1 MKGLKKIASNYKEKK
16 SQLEW
21 ENEFLKYEIEKLEE
35 ELSKKKDE
43 LKEDDKNRELLN
55 SLYSQGVID
64 EDGNILT

>member
-1 MKGLKKIASNYKEKK
+1 M
-16 SQLEW
+16 EW
-21 ENEFLKYEIEKLEE
+21 ENEFLKNEIEKLEE

>member
-1 MKGLKKIASNYKEKK
+1 MR
-16 SQLEW
+16 
-21 ENEFLKYEIEKLEE
+21 NEFLKNKIVKLEE

-55 SLYSQGVID
+55 SLYSRGVID